1 MKKIFIS
8 FFVFIF
14 SVSVYGIQY
23 DFEDGVIPTTI
34 NDIQKGTL
42 SVSSDH
48 AKMGT
53 KSLRWDWTAT
63 GALFRV
69 NDEVNIP
76 YAIKAFSNRGGLRMW
91 IYSPKAMPGK
101 SLQFIFRNKYLLVHS
116 GSSIL
121 YQCIILIRY

>member
-48 AKMGT
+48 AKNGN
-53 KSLRWDWTAT
+53 KISSLGLDGYRS
-63 GALFRV
+63 
-69 NDEVNIP
+69 
-76 YAIKAFSNRGGLRMW
+76 AFPS
-91 IYSPKAMPGK
+91 K
-101 SLQFIFRNKYLLVHS
+101 
-116 GSSIL
+116 
-121 YQCIILIRY
+121 